1 MEANF
6 LARLAS
12 SNEYNIALELY
23 MEIQSSLVQ
32 KEVKL
37 WQYISKLI
45 GRLPLC
51 CFQKDNFQ
59 RIRQKHGMF
68 RSGPHALL
76 LLKKCCI
83 YEDIHFHIYGALAQ
97 RNLIMSY
104 KRYMREYV
112 EITQVKDR
120 YWEKHSKLATIGQ
133 PYKKDAHDLIKA
145 CDRCQRFAN
154 DQTRQREPMTPITTP
169 WPFAQWGIDIMG
181 PFLPRKKQV
190 KFLIIAIDYFTK

>member
-51 CFQKDNFQ
+51 CFQKKDNFQ

-83 YEDIHFHIYGALAQ
+83 DEDIHLQEIHEGICGNHVGERSLLGKNTQSWLLLA
-97 RNLIMSY
+97 NLTKKMHMTSS
-104 KRYMREYV
+104 
-112 EITQVKDR
+112 
-120 YWEKHSKLATIGQ
+120 KHVIDVNDSPTTR
-133 PYKKDAHDLIKA
+133 HDKEN
-145 CDRCQRFAN
+145 Q
-154 DQTRQREPMTPITTP
+154 
-169 WPFAQWGIDIMG
+169 
-181 PFLPRKKQV
+181 
-190 KFLIIAIDYFTK
+190 